1 MRCQTEEI
9 RELIRGIGYFVA
21 QLSKINDPVISVLVE
36 ELTYIVLRLRH
47 RLEQIEQE
55 CQTIRPTP

>member
-9 RELIRGIGYFVA
+9 RELIRALGYFA
-21 QLSKINDPVISVLVE
+21 TRLSEVNDPVISALAE

-55 CQTIRPTP
+55 CQAIRPMP